1 MKDNVK
7 QTDWGL
13 EITWADQDEYCA
25 KILLFEKTLV
35 KTPFVFHQ
43 EIKKTFFV
51 NAGNFKFRWI
61 DTKDG
66 KVYEQFLEEGA
77 VYTVNCLT
85 PWSLESQIA
94 GGSVMQVSN
103 SNDTNDNHIVLGG

>member
-1 MKDNVK
+1 MKDNIVK
-7 QTDWGL
+7 TNWGL

-35 KTPFVFHQ
+35 KTPFIFHQ
-43 EIKKTFFV
+43 TVKKTFFV

-61 DTKDG
+61 DTANG
-66 KVYEQFLEEGA
+66 KIYEKVLEEGS
-77 VYTVNCLT
+77 VYTVECLT
-85 PWSLESQIA
+85 PWSLESQIE

-103 SNDTNDNHIVLGG
+103 SNDKNDTHIIQG